1 MAINNLSKI
10 YLGVYGI
17 FIDSGKVLVIKKA
30 RGPYLDKYDLPG
42 GGIEFNEKILDCLS
56 REIKEETG
64 SNLLSSD
71 FLKIS
76 EYMCRY
82 KKNDEIKD
90 FHHIAIYYKIKL
102 EIDNLKKGPD
112 GEDSLGAELI
122 SLDKLNE
129 TNVAPIAWPIIEKFK

>member
-1 MAINNLSKI
+1 MLTDKPQKI

-17 FIDSGKVLVIKKA
+17 FIEDGKVLVIKKA
-30 RGPYLDKYDLPG
+30 RGPYLGKYDLPG

-64 SNLLSSD
+64 SDLLSSE
-71 FLKIS
+71 FLQIN
-76 EYMCRY
+76 EYMCQY
-82 KKNDEIKD
+82 KKNDELRD
-90 FHHIAIYYKIKL
+90 FHHIAVYYTVKL
-102 EIDNLKKGPD
+102 EIDNLKKDPD

-122 SLDKLNE
+122 GLDKLNE